1 MIPAPAPAEIAAL
14 RVQLQLDLRLTVP
27 AAQAHCARLIWVES
41 DAWQAWERG
50 ESVPHPAFWEL
61 ATIKIPREIES
72 RLSHRA
78 ERLDPHD
85 RALRETLLPLNDR
98 LQLAFCTRNRDR
110 FVHLVGDVSEEEADA
125 ALREASRR
133 YAELEQGR
141 APTRFEF
148 VAKLR
153 TAQQLRTSKDLEFQ
167 EHAEASWTF
176 FAGDR
181 DIYRLM
187 RDGPRRAKQRAASA
201 ARLLEITSKR
211 PNADP
216 KTSPPGPNR
225 PPS

>member
-27 AAQAHCARLIWVES
+27 AAQAHCARLIFLEP
-41 DAWQAWERG
+41 ATWQAWERG
-50 ESVPHPAFWEL
+50 ESSPHPAFWEL
-61 ATIKIPREIES
+61 ASIKIPREIES
-72 RLSHRA
+72 RLSHQV
-78 ERLDPHD
+78 ERVDPHD
-85 RALRETLLPLNDR
+85 RAVREALLPLDDR
-98 LQLAFCTRNRDR
+98 LQLAFYTRNHDR

-125 ALREASRR
+125 VMREASRR
-133 YAELEQGR
+133 YAELGQGR
-141 APTRFEF
+141 APARFEF

-181 DIYRLM
+181 DIYRAM

-201 ARLLEITSKR
+201 ARLLEV
-211 PNADP
+211 A
-216 KTSPPGPNR
+216 
-225 PPS
+225 